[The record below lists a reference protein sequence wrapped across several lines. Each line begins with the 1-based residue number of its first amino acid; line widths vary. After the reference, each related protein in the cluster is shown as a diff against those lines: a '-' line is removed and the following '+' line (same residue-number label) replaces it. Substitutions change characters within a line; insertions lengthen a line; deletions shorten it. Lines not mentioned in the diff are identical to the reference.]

1 MVYVD
6 DMYNSPVGQFGRM
19 KMSHMMADTTEELLD
34 MADKIGVVR
43 KWIQYP
49 GTNREHFDVC
59 MSKRKKA
66 IEFGAKE
73 ITWREL
79 GEMVLN
85 RLGVENKPK

>member
-1 MVYVD
+1 
-6 DMYNSPVGQFGRM
+6 
-19 KMSHMMADTTEELLD
+19 MADTTQELLD
-34 MADKIGVVR
+34 MADKIGVAR
-43 KWIQYP
+43 KWIQYA
-49 GTNREHFDVC
+49 GTPREHFDVC

>member
-1 MVYVD
+1 MVYID
-6 DMYNSPVGQFGRM
+6 DMYNSPIGKFGRM
-19 KMSHMMADTTEELLD
+19 KMSHMMADTTEELLEI
-34 MADKIGVVR
+34 ADKIGLAR

-66 IEFGAKE
+66 IQFGAKE

-85 RLGVENKPK
+85 RFEVENKQK

>member
-1 MVYVD
+1 MVYID
-6 DMYNSPVGQFGRM
+6 DMHNSPIGKFGRM
-19 KMSHMMADTTEELLD
+19 KMSHMMADTTEELLEI
-34 MADKIGVVR
+34 ADKIGLAR

-66 IEFGAKE
+66 IQFGAKE

-85 RLGVENKPK
+85 RFEVENKQK